1 MAQRPR
7 NGNNKQG
14 TKGRK
19 KPIVLSPFLCVNGIS
34 SFPLRARLLC
44 WFKPWELQ
52 ASTLSSAPRLMR
64 EDTLETA
71 SQERLIHRLSDEDDL
86 RDPLLALSPR
96 SSIILVAHIHH
107 CMKYVLEWVA
117 FHCKDGLDSED
128 RALLRRELSNR
139 LHPRAQL
146 SWHNFALPHDG
157 EGIHAVVVSGGVFL
171 PVAVRTSVF
180 AVAPVTVIAMAA
192 MAAMASIFRG
202 VFLPVS
208 VRTSV
213 FAVAPVI
220 AMATMASIFRGVVL
234 PMAVRTS
241 VFA

>member
-19 KPIVLSPFLCVNGIS
+19 KPIVVPSSLCVNGIS

-52 ASTLSSAPRLMR
+52 ASTRSSAPRLLR
-64 EDTLETA
+64 EDTVETA

-107 CMKYVLEWVA
+107 CMEDALEWVA

-128 RALLRRELSNR
+128 RALLTRELSNR
-139 LHPRAQL
+139 LHPRTQL

-180 AVAPVTVIAMAA
+180 AMAAMIA

-202 VFLPVS
+202 VFLLVAVRTSVFAVSPVIAMAAMAS
-208 VRTSV
+208 IFRGVFPVAVRTSV

-220 AMATMASIFRGVVL
+220 
-234 PMAVRTS
+234 
-241 VFA
+241 